1 MYAIYGNMDPINIY
15 TPFMLVYIQAPWILW
30 VTFPISVHL
39 DLVRHHS
46 PEIFS
51 SAMRS
56 LLEELLGKNLLE
68 TEDDLLV
75 TWYSGWWFQIAVF
88 HGFPGLQR

>member
-1 MYAIYGNMDPINIY
+1 MLYMVTWIPSIYPIHVSIYTNTMDPS
-15 TPFMLVYIQAPWILW
+15 W

-39 DLVRHHS
+39 DLVHHHS

-75 TWYSGWWFQIAVF
+75 TWYSGWWFQIVIF
-88 HGFPGLQR
+88 HGFPDLQR

>member
-1 MYAIYGNMDPINIY
+1 MLYMVTWIPSIYPIHVSIYTSTMDPS
-15 TPFMLVYIQAPWILW
+15 W